1 MKSEETN
8 TENLGS
14 NAPRPGRLRGE
25 RRARVH
31 SAQATDAHANAGHG
45 PPPDSTAVPAARAGH
60 DPPSDSTAV
69 PAARAGHD
77 PPSDP
82 ASYTPDTEL
91 VPTQLAPTQPAT
103 PQRDRA
109 ARALSFG
116 AATPFVAKN
125 SREGSAS
132 TRLSSATPSPTPPAP
147 PPAAEDDLAAAL
159 SDLGGSRPG
168 EDASAS
174 ARQRRRRSR
183 VAGCRARSARR
194 RAGAAVA
201 RRGAVV
207 DPAFA
212 ADASRRTPAQRHRGA
227 AARATAEDPR
237 AVRPGAAVGAP
248 PLANGRIAKAVA
260 DLIRRDEED
269 AGPTLVLAASGPA
282 ADEWIA
288 ALTLALGPHCD
299 VLKHATTAAA
309 LRRNTPARLA
319 RMTCVVATYAQ
330 ASRADPREARTAPA
344 SEWLSSA
351 RPVAAQ
357 DSVLHRLTW
366 HRAVYDEAHSLLGTS
381 KRARAA
387 ETLDANFTWA
397 VFGPVTLDQLSR
409 KPAQLRALATVSE
422 YLSRGALSRSKLER
436 TVFFTGSTAVP
447 GGGRGRRR
455 QKGRRKG
462 CVDDG
467 VSASRRAI
475 RRSGASRGGWAES
488 CVDVGKESAKQMYAV
503 SDDQHRASPK
513 TFTGDAGACPEHRE
527 HPIPWSFVTHRASRS
542 LM

>member
-1 MKSEETN
+1 MRRVPDAYEEN
-8 TENLGS
+8 VAPGS
-14 NAPRPGRLRGE
+14 TPRKQQTQPPATVLHPTQQLSQPPAPATILHPTQQLSQPL
-25 RRARVH
+25 APATILHPTQRV
-31 SAQATDAHANAGHG
+31 N
-45 PPPDSTAVPAARAGH
+45 
-60 DPPSDSTAV
+60 
-69 PAARAGHD
+69 
-77 PPSDP
+77 
-82 ASYTPDTEL
+82 TPDTEL

-159 SDLGGSRPG
+159 SDRLRFASPG
-168 EDASAS
+168 EDVTSPASSEEEEESGSWLPRAKHV
-174 ARQRRRRSR
+174 
-183 VAGCRARSARR
+183 VAPEQPSP
-194 RAGAAVA
+194 AAEPLLTPPSPPTPSP
-201 RRGAVV
+201 R
-207 DPAFA
+207 
-212 ADASRRTPAQRHRGA
+212 PAQRPPRSL
-227 AARATAEDPR
+227 ARRLRTLER
-237 AVRPGAAVGAP
+237 SGSGAAVGAP
-248 PLANGRIAKAVA
+248 PLAKGRIAKAVA

-351 RPVAAQ
+351 RPVAQAQ

-387 ETLDANFTWA
+387 ETLDANFSWA

-409 KPAQLRALATVSE
+409 KPVQLRALAALVK
-422 YLSRGALSRSKLER
+422 YPRGAPLARLLLER
-436 TVFFTGSTAVP
+436 TV
-447 GGGRGRRR
+447 RL
-455 QKGRRKG
+455 
-462 CVDDG
+462 DD
-467 VSASRRAI
+467 
-475 RRSGASRGGWAES
+475 
-488 CVDVGKESAKQMYAV
+488 
-503 SDDQHRASPK
+503 
-513 TFTGDAGACPEHRE
+513 
-527 HPIPWSFVTHRASRS
+527 
-542 LM
+542 

>member
-1 MKSEETN
+1 MRRVPDAYEEN
-8 TENLGS
+8 V
-14 NAPRPGRLRGE
+14 APGTPRGKKQQT
-25 RRARVH
+25 RTQTPATILHPTQQLSQPLAPATILHPTQRV
-31 SAQATDAHANAGHG
+31 N
-45 PPPDSTAVPAARAGH
+45 
-60 DPPSDSTAV
+60 
-69 PAARAGHD
+69 
-77 PPSDP
+77 
-82 ASYTPDTEL
+82 TPDTEL

-132 TRLSSATPSPTPPAP
+132 TCLSSATPSPTPPAP

-159 SDLGGSRPG
+159 SDRLRFASPG
-168 EDASAS
+168 EDVTSPASSEEEEESGSWLPRAK
-174 ARQRRRRSR
+174 QPV
-183 VAGCRARSARR
+183 VAPEQPSP
-194 RAGAAVA
+194 AAEPLLTPPSPPTPSP
-201 RRGAVV
+201 R
-207 DPAFA
+207 
-212 ADASRRTPAQRHRGA
+212 PAQRPPRSL
-227 AARATAEDPR
+227 ARRLRTLER
-237 AVRPGAAVGAP
+237 SGSGAAVGAP
-248 PLANGRIAKAVA
+248 PLAKGRIAKAVA

-351 RPVAAQ
+351 RPVAQAQ

-387 ETLDANFTWA
+387 ETLDANFSWA

-409 KPAQLRALATVSE
+409 KPAQLRALAALVK
-422 YLSRGALSRSKLER
+422 YPRGAPLARLLLER
-436 TVFFTGSTAVP
+436 TV
-447 GGGRGRRR
+447 RL
-455 QKGRRKG
+455 
-462 CVDDG
+462 DD
-467 VSASRRAI
+467 
-475 RRSGASRGGWAES
+475 
-488 CVDVGKESAKQMYAV
+488 
-503 SDDQHRASPK
+503 
-513 TFTGDAGACPEHRE
+513 
-527 HPIPWSFVTHRASRS
+527 
-542 LM
+542 

>member
-1 MKSEETN
+1 MRRVDAYEEN
-8 TENLGS
+8 V
-14 NAPRPGRLRGE
+14 APGTPRGKKQQT
-25 RRARVH
+25 RTQTPATVLHPTQQLSQPLAPATILHPTQQLSQPLAPATILHPTQRV
-31 SAQATDAHANAGHG
+31 N
-45 PPPDSTAVPAARAGH
+45 
-60 DPPSDSTAV
+60 
-69 PAARAGHD
+69 
-77 PPSDP
+77 
-82 ASYTPDTEL
+82 TPDTEL

-147 PPAAEDDLAAAL
+147 PAAEDDLAAAL
-159 SDLGGSRPG
+159 SDRLRFASPG
-168 EDASAS
+168 EDVTSPASS
-174 ARQRRRRSR
+174 EEEEES
-183 VAGCRARSARR
+183 GSWLPRAKVLAPEQPSP
-194 RAGAAVA
+194 AAEPLLTPPSPPTPSP
-201 RRGAVV
+201 R
-207 DPAFA
+207 
-212 ADASRRTPAQRHRGA
+212 PAQRPPRSL
-227 AARATAEDPR
+227 ARRLRTLER
-237 AVRPGAAVGAP
+237 SGSGAAVGAP
-248 PLANGRIAKAVA
+248 PLAKGRIAKAVA

-351 RPVAAQ
+351 RPVAQAQ

-387 ETLDANFTWA
+387 ETLDANFSWA

-409 KPAQLRALATVSE
+409 KPAQLRALAALVK
-422 YLSRGALSRSKLER
+422 YPRGAPLARLLLER
-436 TVFFTGSTAVP
+436 TV
-447 GGGRGRRR
+447 RL
-455 QKGRRKG
+455 
-462 CVDDG
+462 DD
-467 VSASRRAI
+467 
-475 RRSGASRGGWAES
+475 
-488 CVDVGKESAKQMYAV
+488 
-503 SDDQHRASPK
+503 
-513 TFTGDAGACPEHRE
+513 
-527 HPIPWSFVTHRASRS
+527 
-542 LM
+542 

>member
-1 MKSEETN
+1 MRRVPDAYEEN
-8 TENLGS
+8 VAPGS
-14 NAPRPGRLRGE
+14 TPGKQQTRTQPPATVLHPTQQLSQPPAPATILHPTQQLSQPL
-25 RRARVH
+25 APATILHPTQRV
-31 SAQATDAHANAGHG
+31 N
-45 PPPDSTAVPAARAGH
+45 
-60 DPPSDSTAV
+60 
-69 PAARAGHD
+69 
-77 PPSDP
+77 
-82 ASYTPDTEL
+82 TPDTEL

-132 TRLSSATPSPTPPAP
+132 TCLSSATPSPTPPAP

-159 SDLGGSRPG
+159 SDRLRFASPG
-168 EDASAS
+168 EDVTSPASS
-174 ARQRRRRSR
+174 EEEEES
-183 VAGCRARSARR
+183 GSWLPRAKHSPVLAPEQPSP
-194 RAGAAVA
+194 AAEPLLA
-201 RRGAVV
+201 PPSPPTPSPR
-207 DPAFA
+207 
-212 ADASRRTPAQRHRGA
+212 PAQRSL
-227 AARATAEDPR
+227 ARRLRTLER
-237 AVRPGAAVGAP
+237 TGSGAAVGAP
-248 PLANGRIAKAVA
+248 PLAKGRIAKAVA

-351 RPVAAQ
+351 RPVAQAQ

-387 ETLDANFTWA
+387 ETLDANFSWA

-409 KPAQLRALATVSE
+409 KPAQLRALAALVK
-422 YLSRGALSRSKLER
+422 YPRGAPLARLLLER
-436 TVFFTGSTAVP
+436 TV
-447 GGGRGRRR
+447 RL
-455 QKGRRKG
+455 
-462 CVDDG
+462 DD
-467 VSASRRAI
+467 
-475 RRSGASRGGWAES
+475 
-488 CVDVGKESAKQMYAV
+488 
-503 SDDQHRASPK
+503 
-513 TFTGDAGACPEHRE
+513 
-527 HPIPWSFVTHRASRS
+527 
-542 LM
+542 

>member
-1 MKSEETN
+1 MRRVPDAYEEN
-8 TENLGS
+8 VAPGS
-14 NAPRPGRLRGE
+14 TPRKQQTQPPATVLHPTQQLSQPPAPATILHPTQQLSQPL
-25 RRARVH
+25 APATILHPTQRV
-31 SAQATDAHANAGHG
+31 N
-45 PPPDSTAVPAARAGH
+45 
-60 DPPSDSTAV
+60 
-69 PAARAGHD
+69 
-77 PPSDP
+77 
-82 ASYTPDTEL
+82 TPDTEL

-159 SDLGGSRPG
+159 SDRLRFASPG
-168 EDASAS
+168 EDVTSPASSEEEEESGSWLPRAKHV
-174 ARQRRRRSR
+174 
-183 VAGCRARSARR
+183 VAPEQPSP
-194 RAGAAVA
+194 AAEPLLLA
-201 RRGAVV
+201 PPSPPTPSPR
-207 DPAFA
+207 
-212 ADASRRTPAQRHRGA
+212 PAQRSL
-227 AARATAEDPR
+227 ARRLRTLER
-237 AVRPGAAVGAP
+237 TGSGAAVGAP
-248 PLANGRIAKAVA
+248 PLAKGRIAKAVA

-351 RPVAAQ
+351 RPVAQAQ

-387 ETLDANFTWA
+387 ETLDANFSWA

-409 KPAQLRALATVSE
+409 KPAQLRALAALVK
-422 YLSRGALSRSKLER
+422 YPRGAPLARLLLER
-436 TVFFTGSTAVP
+436 TV
-447 GGGRGRRR
+447 RL
-455 QKGRRKG
+455 
-462 CVDDG
+462 DD
-467 VSASRRAI
+467 
-475 RRSGASRGGWAES
+475 
-488 CVDVGKESAKQMYAV
+488 
-503 SDDQHRASPK
+503 
-513 TFTGDAGACPEHRE
+513 
-527 HPIPWSFVTHRASRS
+527 
-542 LM
+542 

>member
-1 MKSEETN
+1 MRRVPDAYEEN
-8 TENLGS
+8 V
-14 NAPRPGRLRGE
+14 APGTPRGKKQQT
-25 RRARVH
+25 RT
-31 SAQATDAHANAGHG
+31 QTPATVLHPTQQVN
-45 PPPDSTAVPAARAGH
+45 
-60 DPPSDSTAV
+60 
-69 PAARAGHD
+69 
-77 PPSDP
+77 
-82 ASYTPDTEL
+82 TPDTEL

-147 PPAAEDDLAAAL
+147 PAAEDDLAAAL
-159 SDLGGSRPG
+159 SDRLRFASPG
-168 EDASAS
+168 EDVTSPASSEEEEESGSWLPRA
-174 ARQRRRRSR
+174 QRSPV
-183 VAGCRARSARR
+183 VAPEQPSP
-194 RAGAAVA
+194 AAA
-201 RRGAVV
+201 PLLTPPSPPTPSPR
-207 DPAFA
+207 
-212 ADASRRTPAQRHRGA
+212 PAQRPPRSL
-227 AARATAEDPR
+227 ARRLRTLER
-237 AVRPGAAVGAP
+237 SGSGAAVGAP
-248 PLANGRIAKAVA
+248 PLAKGRIAKAVA

-351 RPVAAQ
+351 RPVAQAQ

-387 ETLDANFTWA
+387 ETLDANFSWA

-409 KPAQLRALATVSE
+409 KPAQLRALAALVN
-422 YLSRGALSRSKLER
+422 YPRGAPRARLLLER
-436 TVFFTGSTAVP
+436 TV
-447 GGGRGRRR
+447 RL
-455 QKGRRKG
+455 
-462 CVDDG
+462 DD
-467 VSASRRAI
+467 
-475 RRSGASRGGWAES
+475 
-488 CVDVGKESAKQMYAV
+488 
-503 SDDQHRASPK
+503 
-513 TFTGDAGACPEHRE
+513 
-527 HPIPWSFVTHRASRS
+527 
-542 LM
+542 

>member
-1 MKSEETN
+1 MRRVPDAYEEN
-8 TENLGS
+8 VAPGS
-14 NAPRPGRLRGE
+14 TPRKQQTQPPATILHPTQQLSQPLAPATILHPTQ
-25 RRARVH
+25 RV
-31 SAQATDAHANAGHG
+31 N
-45 PPPDSTAVPAARAGH
+45 
-60 DPPSDSTAV
+60 
-69 PAARAGHD
+69 
-77 PPSDP
+77 
-82 ASYTPDTEL
+82 TPDTEL

-147 PPAAEDDLAAAL
+147 PAAEDDLAAAL
-159 SDLGGSRPG
+159 SDRLRFASPG
-168 EDASAS
+168 EDVTSPASS
-174 ARQRRRRSR
+174 EEEEES
-183 VAGCRARSARR
+183 GSWLPRAKHSPVIAPEPSP
-194 RAGAAVA
+194 AAEPLLTPPSPPTPSP
-201 RRGAVV
+201 R
-207 DPAFA
+207 
-212 ADASRRTPAQRHRGA
+212 PAQRSL
-227 AARATAEDPR
+227 ARRLRTLER
-237 AVRPGAAVGAP
+237 SGSGAAVGAP
-248 PLANGRIAKAVA
+248 PLAKGRIAKAVA

-351 RPVAAQ
+351 RPVAQVQ

-387 ETLDANFTWA
+387 ETLDANFSWA

-409 KPAQLRALATVSE
+409 KPAQLRALAALVK
-422 YLSRGALSRSKLER
+422 YPRGAPLARLLLER
-436 TVFFTGSTAVP
+436 TV
-447 GGGRGRRR
+447 RL
-455 QKGRRKG
+455 
-462 CVDDG
+462 DD
-467 VSASRRAI
+467 
-475 RRSGASRGGWAES
+475 
-488 CVDVGKESAKQMYAV
+488 
-503 SDDQHRASPK
+503 
-513 TFTGDAGACPEHRE
+513 
-527 HPIPWSFVTHRASRS
+527 
-542 LM
+542 

>member
-1 MKSEETN
+1 MRRVPDAYEEN
-8 TENLGS
+8 VAPGS
-14 NAPRPGRLRGE
+14 TPRKQQTRTQTPATILHPTQQLSQPLAPATILHPTQ
-25 RRARVH
+25 RV
-31 SAQATDAHANAGHG
+31 N
-45 PPPDSTAVPAARAGH
+45 
-60 DPPSDSTAV
+60 
-69 PAARAGHD
+69 
-77 PPSDP
+77 
-82 ASYTPDTEL
+82 TPDTEL

-159 SDLGGSRPG
+159 SDRLRFASPG
-168 EDASAS
+168 EDVTSPASS
-174 ARQRRRRSR
+174 EEEEES
-183 VAGCRARSARR
+183 GSWLPRAKHEQPSP
-194 RAGAAVA
+194 AAEPLLTPPSPPTPSP
-201 RRGAVV
+201 R
-207 DPAFA
+207 
-212 ADASRRTPAQRHRGA
+212 PAQRPPRSL
-227 AARATAEDPR
+227 ARRLRTLER
-237 AVRPGAAVGAP
+237 SGSGAAVGAP
-248 PLANGRIAKAVA
+248 PLAKGRIAKAVA

-351 RPVAAQ
+351 RPVAQVQ

-387 ETLDANFTWA
+387 ETLDANFSWA

-409 KPAQLRALATVSE
+409 KPAQLRALAALVK
-422 YLSRGALSRSKLER
+422 YPRGAPLARLLLER
-436 TVFFTGSTAVP
+436 TV
-447 GGGRGRRR
+447 RL
-455 QKGRRKG
+455 
-462 CVDDG
+462 DD
-467 VSASRRAI
+467 
-475 RRSGASRGGWAES
+475 
-488 CVDVGKESAKQMYAV
+488 
-503 SDDQHRASPK
+503 
-513 TFTGDAGACPEHRE
+513 
-527 HPIPWSFVTHRASRS
+527 
-542 LM
+542 

>member
-1 MKSEETN
+1 MRRVPDAYEEN
-8 TENLGS
+8 VAPGS
-14 NAPRPGRLRGE
+14 TPGKQQTRTQPPATVLHPTQQLSQPPAPATILHPTQQLSQPL
-25 RRARVH
+25 APATILHPTQRV
-31 SAQATDAHANAGHG
+31 N
-45 PPPDSTAVPAARAGH
+45 
-60 DPPSDSTAV
+60 
-69 PAARAGHD
+69 
-77 PPSDP
+77 
-82 ASYTPDTEL
+82 TPDTEL

-159 SDLGGSRPG
+159 SDRLRFASPG
-168 EDASAS
+168 EDVTSPASSEEEESGSWLPRAKHS
-174 ARQRRRRSR
+174 PV
-183 VAGCRARSARR
+183 VAPEQPSP
-194 RAGAAVA
+194 AAEPLLTPPSPPTPSP
-201 RRGAVV
+201 R
-207 DPAFA
+207 
-212 ADASRRTPAQRHRGA
+212 PAQRSL
-227 AARATAEDPR
+227 ARRLRTLER
-237 AVRPGAAVGAP
+237 SGSGAAVGAP
-248 PLANGRIAKAVA
+248 PLAKGRIAKAVA

-351 RPVAAQ
+351 RPVAQAQ

-387 ETLDANFTWA
+387 ETLDANFSWA

-409 KPAQLRALATVSE
+409 KPAQLRALAALVK
-422 YLSRGALSRSKLER
+422 YPRGAPLARLLLER
-436 TVFFTGSTAVP
+436 TV
-447 GGGRGRRR
+447 RL
-455 QKGRRKG
+455 
-462 CVDDG
+462 DD
-467 VSASRRAI
+467 
-475 RRSGASRGGWAES
+475 
-488 CVDVGKESAKQMYAV
+488 
-503 SDDQHRASPK
+503 
-513 TFTGDAGACPEHRE
+513 
-527 HPIPWSFVTHRASRS
+527 
-542 LM
+542 

>member
-1 MKSEETN
+1 MRRVPDAYEEN
-8 TENLGS
+8 VAPGS
-14 NAPRPGRLRGE
+14 TPGKQQTRTQPPATVLHPTQQLSQPPAPATILHPTQQLSQPL
-25 RRARVH
+25 APATILHPTQRV
-31 SAQATDAHANAGHG
+31 N
-45 PPPDSTAVPAARAGH
+45 
-60 DPPSDSTAV
+60 
-69 PAARAGHD
+69 
-77 PPSDP
+77 
-82 ASYTPDTEL
+82 TPDTEL

-159 SDLGGSRPG
+159 SDRLRFASPG
-168 EDASAS
+168 EDVTSPASSEEEEESGSWLPRAKHV
-174 ARQRRRRSR
+174 
-183 VAGCRARSARR
+183 VAPEQPSP
-194 RAGAAVA
+194 AAEPLLLA
-201 RRGAVV
+201 PPSPPTPSPR
-207 DPAFA
+207 
-212 ADASRRTPAQRHRGA
+212 PAQRSL
-227 AARATAEDPR
+227 ARRLRTLER
-237 AVRPGAAVGAP
+237 TGSGAAVGAP
-248 PLANGRIAKAVA
+248 PLAKGRIAKAVA

-351 RPVAAQ
+351 RPVAQAQ

-387 ETLDANFTWA
+387 ETLDANFSWA

-409 KPAQLRALATVSE
+409 KPAQLRALAALVK
-422 YLSRGALSRSKLER
+422 YPRGAPLARLLLER
-436 TVFFTGSTAVP
+436 TV
-447 GGGRGRRR
+447 RL
-455 QKGRRKG
+455 
-462 CVDDG
+462 DD
-467 VSASRRAI
+467 
-475 RRSGASRGGWAES
+475 
-488 CVDVGKESAKQMYAV
+488 
-503 SDDQHRASPK
+503 
-513 TFTGDAGACPEHRE
+513 
-527 HPIPWSFVTHRASRS
+527 
-542 LM
+542 

>member
-1 MKSEETN
+1 MRRVPDAYEEN
-8 TENLGS
+8 VAPGS
-14 NAPRPGRLRGE
+14 TPRKQQTTQPPATVLHPTQQLSQPPAPATILHPTQQLSQPL
-25 RRARVH
+25 APATILHPTQRV
-31 SAQATDAHANAGHG
+31 N
-45 PPPDSTAVPAARAGH
+45 
-60 DPPSDSTAV
+60 
-69 PAARAGHD
+69 
-77 PPSDP
+77 
-82 ASYTPDTEL
+82 TPDTEL

-147 PPAAEDDLAAAL
+147 PAPPPAAEDDLAAAL
-159 SDLGGSRPG
+159 SDRLRFASPG
-168 EDASAS
+168 EDVTSPASSEEEEESGSWLPRAKPV
-174 ARQRRRRSR
+174 
-183 VAGCRARSARR
+183 VAPEQPSP
-194 RAGAAVA
+194 AAEPLLTPPSPPTPSP
-201 RRGAVV
+201 R
-207 DPAFA
+207 
-212 ADASRRTPAQRHRGA
+212 PAQRPPRSL
-227 AARATAEDPR
+227 ARRLRTLER
-237 AVRPGAAVGAP
+237 SGSGAAVGAP
-248 PLANGRIAKAVA
+248 PLAKGRIAKAVA

-351 RPVAAQ
+351 RPVAQAQ

-387 ETLDANFTWA
+387 ETLDANFSWA

-409 KPAQLRALATVSE
+409 KPAQLRALAALVK
-422 YLSRGALSRSKLER
+422 YPRGAPLARLLLER
-436 TVFFTGSTAVP
+436 TV
-447 GGGRGRRR
+447 RL
-455 QKGRRKG
+455 
-462 CVDDG
+462 DD
-467 VSASRRAI
+467 
-475 RRSGASRGGWAES
+475 
-488 CVDVGKESAKQMYAV
+488 
-503 SDDQHRASPK
+503 
-513 TFTGDAGACPEHRE
+513 
-527 HPIPWSFVTHRASRS
+527 
-542 LM
+542 

>member
-1 MKSEETN
+1 MRRVPDAYEEN
-8 TENLGS
+8 VAPGS
-14 NAPRPGRLRGE
+14 TPRKQQTQPPATVLHPTQQLSQPPAPATILHPTQQLSQPL
-25 RRARVH
+25 APATILHPTQRV
-31 SAQATDAHANAGHG
+31 N
-45 PPPDSTAVPAARAGH
+45 
-60 DPPSDSTAV
+60 
-69 PAARAGHD
+69 
-77 PPSDP
+77 
-82 ASYTPDTEL
+82 TPDTEL

-116 AATPFVAKN
+116 AATPFVAKY

-147 PPAAEDDLAAAL
+147 PAAEDDLAAAL
-159 SDLGGSRPG
+159 SDRLRFASPG
-168 EDASAS
+168 EDVTSPASSEEEEESGSWLPRAKPVVAPEQPS
-174 ARQRRRRSR
+174 PAAEPLLTPPSPPPSPPTPSPRLAQRPPRSR
-183 VAGCRARSARR
+183 SLARR
-194 RAGAAVA
+194 L
-201 RRGAVV
+201 
-207 DPAFA
+207 
-212 ADASRRTPAQRHRGA
+212 RTLERSGS
-227 AARATAEDPR
+227 
-237 AVRPGAAVGAP
+237 GAAVGAP
-248 PLANGRIAKAVA
+248 PLAKGRIAKAVA

-351 RPVAAQ
+351 RPVAQAQ

-387 ETLDANFTWA
+387 ETLDANFSWA

-409 KPAQLRALATVSE
+409 KPAQLRALAALVK
-422 YLSRGALSRSKLER
+422 YPRGAPLARLLLER
-436 TVFFTGSTAVP
+436 TV
-447 GGGRGRRR
+447 RL
-455 QKGRRKG
+455 
-462 CVDDG
+462 DD
-467 VSASRRAI
+467 
-475 RRSGASRGGWAES
+475 
-488 CVDVGKESAKQMYAV
+488 
-503 SDDQHRASPK
+503 
-513 TFTGDAGACPEHRE
+513 
-527 HPIPWSFVTHRASRS
+527 
-542 LM
+542 

>member
-1 MKSEETN
+1 MRRVPDAYEEN
-8 TENLGS
+8 VAPGS
-14 NAPRPGRLRGE
+14 TPRKQQTQPPATVLHPTQQLSQPPAP
-25 RRARVH
+25 
-31 SAQATDAHANAGHG
+31 ATVLHPTQQVN
-45 PPPDSTAVPAARAGH
+45 
-60 DPPSDSTAV
+60 
-69 PAARAGHD
+69 
-77 PPSDP
+77 
-82 ASYTPDTEL
+82 TPDTEL

-159 SDLGGSRPG
+159 SDRLRFASPG
-168 EDASAS
+168 EDVTSPASSEEEEESGSWLPRAKHV
-174 ARQRRRRSR
+174 
-183 VAGCRARSARR
+183 VAPEQPSP
-194 RAGAAVA
+194 AAEPLLLA
-201 RRGAVV
+201 PPSPPTPSPR
-207 DPAFA
+207 
-212 ADASRRTPAQRHRGA
+212 PAQRSL
-227 AARATAEDPR
+227 ARRLRTLER
-237 AVRPGAAVGAP
+237 SGSGAAVGAP
-248 PLANGRIAKAVA
+248 PLAKGRIAKAVA

-351 RPVAAQ
+351 RPVAQAQ

-387 ETLDANFTWA
+387 ETLDANFSWA

-409 KPAQLRALATVSE
+409 KPAQLRALAALVK
-422 YLSRGALSRSKLER
+422 YPRGAPLARLLLER
-436 TVFFTGSTAVP
+436 TV
-447 GGGRGRRR
+447 RL
-455 QKGRRKG
+455 
-462 CVDDG
+462 DD
-467 VSASRRAI
+467 
-475 RRSGASRGGWAES
+475 
-488 CVDVGKESAKQMYAV
+488 
-503 SDDQHRASPK
+503 
-513 TFTGDAGACPEHRE
+513 
-527 HPIPWSFVTHRASRS
+527 
-542 LM
+542 

>member
-1 MKSEETN
+1 MRRVPDAYEEN
-8 TENLGS
+8 VAPGS
-14 NAPRPGRLRGE
+14 TPRKQQTTQPPATVLHPTQQLSQPPAPATILHPTQQLSQPL
-25 RRARVH
+25 APATILHPTQRV
-31 SAQATDAHANAGHG
+31 N
-45 PPPDSTAVPAARAGH
+45 
-60 DPPSDSTAV
+60 
-69 PAARAGHD
+69 
-77 PPSDP
+77 
-82 ASYTPDTEL
+82 TPDTEL

-159 SDLGGSRPG
+159 SDRLRFASPG
-168 EDASAS
+168 EDVTSPASSEEEEESGSWLPRAKHV
-174 ARQRRRRSR
+174 
-183 VAGCRARSARR
+183 VAPEQPSP
-194 RAGAAVA
+194 AAEPLLLA
-201 RRGAVV
+201 PPSPPTPSPR
-207 DPAFA
+207 
-212 ADASRRTPAQRHRGA
+212 PAQRSL
-227 AARATAEDPR
+227 ARRLRTLER
-237 AVRPGAAVGAP
+237 TGSGAAVGAP
-248 PLANGRIAKAVA
+248 PLAKGRIAKAVA

-351 RPVAAQ
+351 RPVAQVQ

-387 ETLDANFTWA
+387 ETLDANFSWA

-409 KPAQLRALATVSE
+409 KPAQLRALAALVK
-422 YLSRGALSRSKLER
+422 YPRGAPLARLLLER
-436 TVFFTGSTAVP
+436 TV
-447 GGGRGRRR
+447 RL
-455 QKGRRKG
+455 
-462 CVDDG
+462 DD
-467 VSASRRAI
+467 
-475 RRSGASRGGWAES
+475 
-488 CVDVGKESAKQMYAV
+488 
-503 SDDQHRASPK
+503 
-513 TFTGDAGACPEHRE
+513 
-527 HPIPWSFVTHRASRS
+527 
-542 LM
+542 

>member
-1 MKSEETN
+1 MRRVPDAYEEN
-8 TENLGS
+8 V
-14 NAPRPGRLRGE
+14 APGTPRGKKQQT
-25 RRARVH
+25 RTQTPATVLHPTQQLSQPPAPATILHPTQRV
-31 SAQATDAHANAGHG
+31 N
-45 PPPDSTAVPAARAGH
+45 
-60 DPPSDSTAV
+60 
-69 PAARAGHD
+69 
-77 PPSDP
+77 
-82 ASYTPDTEL
+82 TPDTEL

-132 TRLSSATPSPTPPAP
+132 TRLASAPPSPTPPAPPAP

-159 SDLGGSRPG
+159 RDRLRFASPG
-168 EDASAS
+168 EDVTSPASSEEEEESGSWLPRAKH
-174 ARQRRRRSR
+174 
-183 VAGCRARSARR
+183 VAPEQPSP
-194 RAGAAVA
+194 AAEPLLTPPSPPPSPPTPSP
-201 RRGAVV
+201 R
-207 DPAFA
+207 
-212 ADASRRTPAQRHRGA
+212 PAQRPPRSL
-227 AARATAEDPR
+227 ARRLRTLER
-237 AVRPGAAVGAP
+237 SGSGAAVGAP
-248 PLANGRIAKAVA
+248 PLAKGRIAKAVA

-351 RPVAAQ
+351 RPVAQAQ

-387 ETLDANFTWA
+387 ETLDANFSWA

-409 KPAQLRALATVSE
+409 KPAQLRALAALVK
-422 YLSRGALSRSKLER
+422 YPRGAPLARLLLER
-436 TVFFTGSTAVP
+436 TV
-447 GGGRGRRR
+447 RL
-455 QKGRRKG
+455 
-462 CVDDG
+462 DD
-467 VSASRRAI
+467 
-475 RRSGASRGGWAES
+475 
-488 CVDVGKESAKQMYAV
+488 
-503 SDDQHRASPK
+503 
-513 TFTGDAGACPEHRE
+513 
-527 HPIPWSFVTHRASRS
+527 
-542 LM
+542 

>member
-1 MKSEETN
+1 MRRVPDAYEEN
-8 TENLGS
+8 VAPGS
-14 NAPRPGRLRGE
+14 TPGKQQTRTQTPATILHPTQQLSQPLAPATILHPTQ
-25 RRARVH
+25 RV
-31 SAQATDAHANAGHG
+31 N
-45 PPPDSTAVPAARAGH
+45 
-60 DPPSDSTAV
+60 
-69 PAARAGHD
+69 
-77 PPSDP
+77 
-82 ASYTPDTEL
+82 TPDTEL

-159 SDLGGSRPG
+159 SDRLRFASPG
-168 EDASAS
+168 EDVTSPASSEEEEESGSWLPRAKHS
-174 ARQRRRRSR
+174 PV
-183 VAGCRARSARR
+183 VAPEPSSP
-194 RAGAAVA
+194 AAEPLLTPPSPPTPSP
-201 RRGAVV
+201 R
-207 DPAFA
+207 
-212 ADASRRTPAQRHRGA
+212 PAQRSL
-227 AARATAEDPR
+227 ARRLRTLER
-237 AVRPGAAVGAP
+237 SGSGGAVGAP
-248 PLANGRIAKAVA
+248 PLAKGRIAKAVA

-351 RPVAAQ
+351 RPVAQVQ

-387 ETLDANFTWA
+387 ETLDANFSWA

-409 KPAQLRALATVSE
+409 KPAQLRALAALVK
-422 YLSRGALSRSKLER
+422 YPRGAPLARLLLER
-436 TVFFTGSTAVP
+436 TV
-447 GGGRGRRR
+447 RL
-455 QKGRRKG
+455 
-462 CVDDG
+462 DD
-467 VSASRRAI
+467 
-475 RRSGASRGGWAES
+475 
-488 CVDVGKESAKQMYAV
+488 
-503 SDDQHRASPK
+503 
-513 TFTGDAGACPEHRE
+513 
-527 HPIPWSFVTHRASRS
+527 
-542 LM
+542 

>member
-1 MKSEETN
+1 MRSVSRPDAYEEN
-8 TENLGS
+8 V
-14 NAPRPGRLRGE
+14 APGATPRKQQTTQPPATVLHPTQQLSQPP
-25 RRARVH
+25 APATILHPTQQLSQPPAPATILHPTQRV
-31 SAQATDAHANAGHG
+31 N
-45 PPPDSTAVPAARAGH
+45 
-60 DPPSDSTAV
+60 
-69 PAARAGHD
+69 
-77 PPSDP
+77 
-82 ASYTPDTEL
+82 TPDTEL
-91 VPTQLAPTQPAT
+91 VPTQLAPTQPATQPAT

-132 TRLSSATPSPTPPAP
+132 TRLSSATPSPTPPTPPAP

-159 SDLGGSRPG
+159 SDRLRFASPG
-168 EDASAS
+168 EDVTSPASSEEEESGSWLPRAKHS
-174 ARQRRRRSR
+174 PVVAPEPSSPAAEPLLTPPSPPTPSPRPPRSL
-183 VAGCRARSARR
+183 ARR
-194 RAGAAVA
+194 L
-201 RRGAVV
+201 
-207 DPAFA
+207 
-212 ADASRRTPAQRHRGA
+212 RTLERSGS
-227 AARATAEDPR
+227 
-237 AVRPGAAVGAP
+237 GAAVGAP
-248 PLANGRIAKAVA
+248 PLAKGRIAKAVA

-351 RPVAAQ
+351 RPVAQAQ

-387 ETLDANFTWA
+387 ETLDANFSWA

-409 KPAQLRALATVSE
+409 KPAQLRALAALVK
-422 YLSRGALSRSKLER
+422 YPRGAPLARLLLER
-436 TVFFTGSTAVP
+436 TV
-447 GGGRGRRR
+447 RL
-455 QKGRRKG
+455 
-462 CVDDG
+462 DD
-467 VSASRRAI
+467 
-475 RRSGASRGGWAES
+475 
-488 CVDVGKESAKQMYAV
+488 
-503 SDDQHRASPK
+503 
-513 TFTGDAGACPEHRE
+513 
-527 HPIPWSFVTHRASRS
+527 
-542 LM
+542 

>member
-1 MKSEETN
+1 MRRVPDAYEEN
-8 TENLGS
+8 VAPGS
-14 NAPRPGRLRGE
+14 TPRKQQTRTQTPATVLHPTQQLSQPPAPATILHPTQQLSQPL
-25 RRARVH
+25 APATILHPTQRV
-31 SAQATDAHANAGHG
+31 N
-45 PPPDSTAVPAARAGH
+45 
-60 DPPSDSTAV
+60 
-69 PAARAGHD
+69 
-77 PPSDP
+77 
-82 ASYTPDTEL
+82 TPDTEL

-159 SDLGGSRPG
+159 SDRLRFASPG
-168 EDASAS
+168 EDVTSPASSSEEEEAGS
-174 ARQRRRRSR
+174 WLPRAKHVVAPESQPSPAAEPLLTPPSPPTPSPRLAQRPPRSR
-183 VAGCRARSARR
+183 SLARR
-194 RAGAAVA
+194 L
-201 RRGAVV
+201 
-207 DPAFA
+207 
-212 ADASRRTPAQRHRGA
+212 RTLERSGS
-227 AARATAEDPR
+227 
-237 AVRPGAAVGAP
+237 GAAVGAP
-248 PLANGRIAKAVA
+248 PLAKGRIAKAVA

-351 RPVAAQ
+351 RPVAQAQ

-387 ETLDANFTWA
+387 ETLDANFSWA

-409 KPAQLRALATVSE
+409 KPAQLRALAALVK
-422 YLSRGALSRSKLER
+422 YPRGAPLARLLLER
-436 TVFFTGSTAVP
+436 TV
-447 GGGRGRRR
+447 RL
-455 QKGRRKG
+455 
-462 CVDDG
+462 DD
-467 VSASRRAI
+467 
-475 RRSGASRGGWAES
+475 
-488 CVDVGKESAKQMYAV
+488 
-503 SDDQHRASPK
+503 
-513 TFTGDAGACPEHRE
+513 
-527 HPIPWSFVTHRASRS
+527 
-542 LM
+542 

>member
-1 MKSEETN
+1 MRRVPDAYEEN
-8 TENLGS
+8 VAPGS
-14 NAPRPGRLRGE
+14 TPRKQQTQPPATVLHPTQQLSQPPAPATILHPTQQLSQPL
-25 RRARVH
+25 APATILHPTQRV
-31 SAQATDAHANAGHG
+31 N
-45 PPPDSTAVPAARAGH
+45 
-60 DPPSDSTAV
+60 
-69 PAARAGHD
+69 
-77 PPSDP
+77 
-82 ASYTPDTEL
+82 TPDTEL

-147 PPAAEDDLAAAL
+147 PAPPPAAEDDLAAAL
-159 SDLGGSRPG
+159 SDRLRFASPG
-168 EDASAS
+168 EDVTSPASS
-174 ARQRRRRSR
+174 EEEEES
-183 VAGCRARSARR
+183 GSWLPRAKHSPVLAPEQPSP
-194 RAGAAVA
+194 AAEPLLLA
-201 RRGAVV
+201 PPSPPTPSPR
-207 DPAFA
+207 
-212 ADASRRTPAQRHRGA
+212 PAQRSL
-227 AARATAEDPR
+227 ARRLRTLER
-237 AVRPGAAVGAP
+237 SGSGAAVGAP
-248 PLANGRIAKAVA
+248 PLAKGRIAKAVA

-351 RPVAAQ
+351 RPVAQAQ

-387 ETLDANFTWA
+387 ETLDANFSWA

-409 KPAQLRALATVSE
+409 KPAQLRALAALVK
-422 YLSRGALSRSKLER
+422 YPRGAPLARLLLER
-436 TVFFTGSTAVP
+436 TV
-447 GGGRGRRR
+447 RL
-455 QKGRRKG
+455 
-462 CVDDG
+462 DD
-467 VSASRRAI
+467 
-475 RRSGASRGGWAES
+475 
-488 CVDVGKESAKQMYAV
+488 
-503 SDDQHRASPK
+503 
-513 TFTGDAGACPEHRE
+513 
-527 HPIPWSFVTHRASRS
+527 
-542 LM
+542 

>member
-1 MKSEETN
+1 MRRVPDAYEEN
-8 TENLGS
+8 VAPGS
-14 NAPRPGRLRGE
+14 TPRKQQTRTQTPATILHPTQQLSQPLAPATILHPTQQLSQPL
-25 RRARVH
+25 APATILHPTQRV
-31 SAQATDAHANAGHG
+31 N
-45 PPPDSTAVPAARAGH
+45 
-60 DPPSDSTAV
+60 
-69 PAARAGHD
+69 
-77 PPSDP
+77 
-82 ASYTPDTEL
+82 TPDTEL

-147 PPAAEDDLAAAL
+147 PPAPPPAAEDDLAAAL
-159 SDLGGSRPG
+159 SDRLRFASPG
-168 EDASAS
+168 EDVTSPASSEEEEESGSWLPRAKPV
-174 ARQRRRRSR
+174 
-183 VAGCRARSARR
+183 VAPEQPSP
-194 RAGAAVA
+194 AAEPLLA
-201 RRGAVV
+201 PPSPPTPSPR
-207 DPAFA
+207 
-212 ADASRRTPAQRHRGA
+212 PAQRPPRSL
-227 AARATAEDPR
+227 ARRLRTLER
-237 AVRPGAAVGAP
+237 SGSGAAVGAP
-248 PLANGRIAKAVA
+248 PLAKGRIAKAVA

-351 RPVAAQ
+351 RPVAQAQ

-387 ETLDANFTWA
+387 ETLDANFSWA

-409 KPAQLRALATVSE
+409 KPAQLRALAALVK
-422 YLSRGALSRSKLER
+422 YPRGAPLARLLLER
-436 TVFFTGSTAVP
+436 TV
-447 GGGRGRRR
+447 RL
-455 QKGRRKG
+455 
-462 CVDDG
+462 DD
-467 VSASRRAI
+467 
-475 RRSGASRGGWAES
+475 
-488 CVDVGKESAKQMYAV
+488 
-503 SDDQHRASPK
+503 
-513 TFTGDAGACPEHRE
+513 
-527 HPIPWSFVTHRASRS
+527 
-542 LM
+542 

>member
-1 MKSEETN
+1 MRRVPDAYEEN
-8 TENLGS
+8 VAPGS
-14 NAPRPGRLRGE
+14 TPRKQQTQPPATVLHPTQQLSQPPAPATILHPTQQLSQPL
-25 RRARVH
+25 APATILHPTQRV
-31 SAQATDAHANAGHG
+31 N
-45 PPPDSTAVPAARAGH
+45 
-60 DPPSDSTAV
+60 
-69 PAARAGHD
+69 
-77 PPSDP
+77 
-82 ASYTPDTEL
+82 TPDTEL

-159 SDLGGSRPG
+159 SDRLRFASPG
-168 EDASAS
+168 EDVTSPASSEEEEESGSWLPRAKHV
-174 ARQRRRRSR
+174 
-183 VAGCRARSARR
+183 VAPEQPSP
-194 RAGAAVA
+194 AAEPLLTPPSPPTPSP
-201 RRGAVV
+201 R
-207 DPAFA
+207 
-212 ADASRRTPAQRHRGA
+212 PAQRSL
-227 AARATAEDPR
+227 ARRLRTLER
-237 AVRPGAAVGAP
+237 SGSGGAVGAP
-248 PLANGRIAKAVA
+248 PLAKGRIAKAVA

-351 RPVAAQ
+351 RPVAQAQ

-387 ETLDANFTWA
+387 ETLDANFSWA

-409 KPAQLRALATVSE
+409 KPAQLRALAALVK
-422 YLSRGALSRSKLER
+422 YPRGAPLARLLLER
-436 TVFFTGSTAVP
+436 TV
-447 GGGRGRRR
+447 RL
-455 QKGRRKG
+455 
-462 CVDDG
+462 DD
-467 VSASRRAI
+467 
-475 RRSGASRGGWAES
+475 
-488 CVDVGKESAKQMYAV
+488 
-503 SDDQHRASPK
+503 
-513 TFTGDAGACPEHRE
+513 
-527 HPIPWSFVTHRASRS
+527 
-542 LM
+542 

>member
-1 MKSEETN
+1 MRRVPDAYEEN
-8 TENLGS
+8 VAPGS
-14 NAPRPGRLRGE
+14 TPRKQQTTQPPATVLHPTQQLSQPPAPATILHPTQQLSQPL
-25 RRARVH
+25 APATILHPTQRV
-31 SAQATDAHANAGHG
+31 N
-45 PPPDSTAVPAARAGH
+45 
-60 DPPSDSTAV
+60 
-69 PAARAGHD
+69 
-77 PPSDP
+77 
-82 ASYTPDTEL
+82 TPDTEL

-159 SDLGGSRPG
+159 SDRLRFASPG
-168 EDASAS
+168 EDVTSPASSEEEESGSWLPRAKHV
-174 ARQRRRRSR
+174 
-183 VAGCRARSARR
+183 VAPEQPSP
-194 RAGAAVA
+194 AAEPLLLA
-201 RRGAVV
+201 PPSPPTPSPR
-207 DPAFA
+207 
-212 ADASRRTPAQRHRGA
+212 PAQRSL
-227 AARATAEDPR
+227 ARRLRTLER
-237 AVRPGAAVGAP
+237 TGSGAAVGAP
-248 PLANGRIAKAVA
+248 PLAKGRIAKAVA

-351 RPVAAQ
+351 RPVAQVQ

-387 ETLDANFTWA
+387 ETLDANFSWA

-409 KPAQLRALATVSE
+409 KPAQLRALAALVK
-422 YLSRGALSRSKLER
+422 YPRGAPLARLLLER
-436 TVFFTGSTAVP
+436 TV
-447 GGGRGRRR
+447 RL
-455 QKGRRKG
+455 
-462 CVDDG
+462 DD
-467 VSASRRAI
+467 
-475 RRSGASRGGWAES
+475 
-488 CVDVGKESAKQMYAV
+488 
-503 SDDQHRASPK
+503 
-513 TFTGDAGACPEHRE
+513 
-527 HPIPWSFVTHRASRS
+527 
-542 LM
+542 

>member
-1 MKSEETN
+1 MRRVPDAYEEN
-8 TENLGS
+8 VAPGS
-14 NAPRPGRLRGE
+14 TPGKQQTRTQPPATVLHPTQQLSQPPAPATILHPTQQLSQPL
-25 RRARVH
+25 APATILHPTQRV
-31 SAQATDAHANAGHG
+31 N
-45 PPPDSTAVPAARAGH
+45 
-60 DPPSDSTAV
+60 
-69 PAARAGHD
+69 
-77 PPSDP
+77 
-82 ASYTPDTEL
+82 TPDTEL

-159 SDLGGSRPG
+159 SDRLRFASPG
-168 EDASAS
+168 EDVTSPASS
-174 ARQRRRRSR
+174 EEEES
-183 VAGCRARSARR
+183 GSWLPRAKHSPVLAPEQPSP
-194 RAGAAVA
+194 AAEPLLLA
-201 RRGAVV
+201 PPSPPTPSPR
-207 DPAFA
+207 
-212 ADASRRTPAQRHRGA
+212 PAQRSL
-227 AARATAEDPR
+227 ARRLRTLER
-237 AVRPGAAVGAP
+237 TGSGAAVGAP
-248 PLANGRIAKAVA
+248 PLAKGRIAKAVA

-351 RPVAAQ
+351 RPVAQAQ

-387 ETLDANFTWA
+387 ETLDANFSWA

-409 KPAQLRALATVSE
+409 KPAQLRALAALVK
-422 YLSRGALSRSKLER
+422 YPRGAPLARLLLER
-436 TVFFTGSTAVP
+436 TV
-447 GGGRGRRR
+447 RL
-455 QKGRRKG
+455 
-462 CVDDG
+462 DD
-467 VSASRRAI
+467 
-475 RRSGASRGGWAES
+475 
-488 CVDVGKESAKQMYAV
+488 
-503 SDDQHRASPK
+503 
-513 TFTGDAGACPEHRE
+513 
-527 HPIPWSFVTHRASRS
+527 
-542 LM
+542 

>member
-1 MKSEETN
+1 MRRVPDAYEEN
-8 TENLGS
+8 VAPGS
-14 NAPRPGRLRGE
+14 TPRKQQTRPPATVLHPTQQLSQPPAPATILHPTQQLSQPL
-25 RRARVH
+25 APATILHPTQRV
-31 SAQATDAHANAGHG
+31 N
-45 PPPDSTAVPAARAGH
+45 
-60 DPPSDSTAV
+60 
-69 PAARAGHD
+69 
-77 PPSDP
+77 
-82 ASYTPDTEL
+82 TPDTEL

-147 PPAAEDDLAAAL
+147 PPAAEDDLSAAL
-159 SDLGGSRPG
+159 SDRLRFASPG
-168 EDASAS
+168 EDVTSPASSEEEEESGSWLPRAKPVVAPEQPS
-174 ARQRRRRSR
+174 PAAEPLLPPPSPPPSPPTPSPRLAQRPPRSR
-183 VAGCRARSARR
+183 SLARR
-194 RAGAAVA
+194 L
-201 RRGAVV
+201 
-207 DPAFA
+207 
-212 ADASRRTPAQRHRGA
+212 RTLERSGS
-227 AARATAEDPR
+227 
-237 AVRPGAAVGAP
+237 GAAVGAP
-248 PLANGRIAKAVA
+248 PLAKGRIAKAVA

-351 RPVAAQ
+351 RPVAQVQ

-387 ETLDANFTWA
+387 ETLDANFSWA

-409 KPAQLRALATVSE
+409 KPAQLRALAALVK
-422 YLSRGALSRSKLER
+422 YPRGAPLARLLLER
-436 TVFFTGSTAVP
+436 TV
-447 GGGRGRRR
+447 RL
-455 QKGRRKG
+455 
-462 CVDDG
+462 DD
-467 VSASRRAI
+467 
-475 RRSGASRGGWAES
+475 
-488 CVDVGKESAKQMYAV
+488 
-503 SDDQHRASPK
+503 
-513 TFTGDAGACPEHRE
+513 
-527 HPIPWSFVTHRASRS
+527 
-542 LM
+542 

>member
-1 MKSEETN
+1 MRRVPDAYEEN
-8 TENLGS
+8 VAPGS
-14 NAPRPGRLRGE
+14 TPRKQQTTQPPATVLHPTQQLSQPPAPATILHPTQQLSQPL
-25 RRARVH
+25 APATILHPTQRV
-31 SAQATDAHANAGHG
+31 N
-45 PPPDSTAVPAARAGH
+45 
-60 DPPSDSTAV
+60 
-69 PAARAGHD
+69 
-77 PPSDP
+77 
-82 ASYTPDTEL
+82 TPDTEL

-132 TRLSSATPSPTPPAP
+132 TCLSSATPSPTPPAP

-159 SDLGGSRPG
+159 SDRLRFASPG
-168 EDASAS
+168 EDVTSPASSEEEEESGSWLPRAKHS
-174 ARQRRRRSR
+174 PVVAPEQPSR
-183 VAGCRARSARR
+183 
-194 RAGAAVA
+194 AAEPLLA
-201 RRGAVV
+201 PPSPPTPSPR
-207 DPAFA
+207 
-212 ADASRRTPAQRHRGA
+212 PAQRSL
-227 AARATAEDPR
+227 ARRLRTLER
-237 AVRPGAAVGAP
+237 TGSGAAVGAP
-248 PLANGRIAKAVA
+248 PLAKGRIAKAVA

-351 RPVAAQ
+351 RPVAQAQ

-387 ETLDANFTWA
+387 ETLDANFSWA

-409 KPAQLRALATVSE
+409 KPAQLRALAALVK
-422 YLSRGALSRSKLER
+422 YPRGAPLARLLLER
-436 TVFFTGSTAVP
+436 TV
-447 GGGRGRRR
+447 RL
-455 QKGRRKG
+455 
-462 CVDDG
+462 DD
-467 VSASRRAI
+467 
-475 RRSGASRGGWAES
+475 
-488 CVDVGKESAKQMYAV
+488 
-503 SDDQHRASPK
+503 
-513 TFTGDAGACPEHRE
+513 
-527 HPIPWSFVTHRASRS
+527 
-542 LM
+542 

>member
-1 MKSEETN
+1 MRRVPDAYEEN
-8 TENLGS
+8 V
-14 NAPRPGRLRGE
+14 APG
-25 RRARVH
+25 
-31 SAQATDAHANAGHG
+31 ATPRKQQTRTQTPATILHPTQQLSQ
-45 PPPDSTAVPAARAGH
+45 PPAPATVLH
-60 DPPSDSTAV
+60 PTQQV
-69 PAARAGHD
+69 N
-77 PPSDP
+77 
-82 ASYTPDTEL
+82 TPDTEL

-132 TRLSSATPSPTPPAP
+132 MRLSSATPSPTPPAP
-147 PPAAEDDLAAAL
+147 PAAAEYDLAAAL
-159 SDLGGSRPG
+159 SDRLRFASPG
-168 EDASAS
+168 EDVTSPASSEEEEESGSWLPRAKHV
-174 ARQRRRRSR
+174 
-183 VAGCRARSARR
+183 VAPEQPSP
-194 RAGAAVA
+194 AAEPLLTPPSPPTPSP
-201 RRGAVV
+201 R
-207 DPAFA
+207 
-212 ADASRRTPAQRHRGA
+212 PAQRSL
-227 AARATAEDPR
+227 ARRLRTLER
-237 AVRPGAAVGAP
+237 SGSGAAVGAP
-248 PLANGRIAKAVA
+248 PLAKGRIAKAVA

-351 RPVAAQ
+351 RPVAQAQ

-387 ETLDANFTWA
+387 ETLDANFSWA

-409 KPAQLRALATVSE
+409 KPAQLRALAALVK
-422 YLSRGALSRSKLER
+422 YPRGAPLARLLLER
-436 TVFFTGSTAVP
+436 TV
-447 GGGRGRRR
+447 RL
-455 QKGRRKG
+455 
-462 CVDDG
+462 DD
-467 VSASRRAI
+467 
-475 RRSGASRGGWAES
+475 
-488 CVDVGKESAKQMYAV
+488 
-503 SDDQHRASPK
+503 
-513 TFTGDAGACPEHRE
+513 
-527 HPIPWSFVTHRASRS
+527 
-542 LM
+542 

>member
-1 MKSEETN
+1 MRRVPDAYEEN
-8 TENLGS
+8 V
-14 NAPRPGRLRGE
+14 APGTPRGKKQQT
-25 RRARVH
+25 RT
-31 SAQATDAHANAGHG
+31 QTPATVLHPTQQLSQPLA
-45 PPPDSTAVPAARAGH
+45 PATILH
-60 DPPSDSTAV
+60 PTQQV
-69 PAARAGHD
+69 N
-77 PPSDP
+77 
-82 ASYTPDTEL
+82 TPDTEL

-116 AATPFVAKN
+116 AATPFVAKY

-159 SDLGGSRPG
+159 SDRLRFASPG
-168 EDASAS
+168 EDVTSPASSEEEEESGSWLPRAKHV
-174 ARQRRRRSR
+174 
-183 VAGCRARSARR
+183 VAPEQPSP
-194 RAGAAVA
+194 AAEPLLLA
-201 RRGAVV
+201 PPSPPTPSPR
-207 DPAFA
+207 
-212 ADASRRTPAQRHRGA
+212 PAQRSL
-227 AARATAEDPR
+227 ARRLRTLER
-237 AVRPGAAVGAP
+237 TGSGAAVGAP
-248 PLANGRIAKAVA
+248 PLAKGRIAKAVA

-351 RPVAAQ
+351 RPVAQAQ

-387 ETLDANFTWA
+387 ETLDANFSWA

-409 KPAQLRALATVSE
+409 KPAQLRALAALVK
-422 YLSRGALSRSKLER
+422 YPRGAPLARLLLER
-436 TVFFTGSTAVP
+436 TV
-447 GGGRGRRR
+447 RL
-455 QKGRRKG
+455 
-462 CVDDG
+462 DD
-467 VSASRRAI
+467 
-475 RRSGASRGGWAES
+475 
-488 CVDVGKESAKQMYAV
+488 
-503 SDDQHRASPK
+503 
-513 TFTGDAGACPEHRE
+513 
-527 HPIPWSFVTHRASRS
+527 
-542 LM
+542 

>member
-1 MKSEETN
+1 MRRVPDAYEEN
-8 TENLGS
+8 VAPGS
-14 NAPRPGRLRGE
+14 TPGKQQTRTQPPATVLHPTQQLSQPPAPATILHPTQQLSQPL
-25 RRARVH
+25 APATILHPTQRV
-31 SAQATDAHANAGHG
+31 N
-45 PPPDSTAVPAARAGH
+45 
-60 DPPSDSTAV
+60 
-69 PAARAGHD
+69 
-77 PPSDP
+77 
-82 ASYTPDTEL
+82 TPDTEL

-147 PPAAEDDLAAAL
+147 PAPPPAAEDDLAAAL
-159 SDLGGSRPG
+159 SDRLRFASPG
-168 EDASAS
+168 EDVTSPASSEEEEESGSWLPRAKHV
-174 ARQRRRRSR
+174 
-183 VAGCRARSARR
+183 VAPEQPSP
-194 RAGAAVA
+194 AAEPLLLA
-201 RRGAVV
+201 PPSPPTPSPR
-207 DPAFA
+207 
-212 ADASRRTPAQRHRGA
+212 PAQRSL
-227 AARATAEDPR
+227 ARRLRTLER
-237 AVRPGAAVGAP
+237 SGSGGAVGAP
-248 PLANGRIAKAVA
+248 PLAKGRIAKAVA

-351 RPVAAQ
+351 RPVAQAQ

-387 ETLDANFTWA
+387 ETLDANFSWA

-409 KPAQLRALATVSE
+409 KPAQLRALAALVK
-422 YLSRGALSRSKLER
+422 YPRGAPLARLLLER
-436 TVFFTGSTAVP
+436 TV
-447 GGGRGRRR
+447 RL
-455 QKGRRKG
+455 
-462 CVDDG
+462 DD
-467 VSASRRAI
+467 
-475 RRSGASRGGWAES
+475 
-488 CVDVGKESAKQMYAV
+488 
-503 SDDQHRASPK
+503 
-513 TFTGDAGACPEHRE
+513 
-527 HPIPWSFVTHRASRS
+527 
-542 LM
+542 

>member
-1 MKSEETN
+1 MRRVPDAYEEN
-8 TENLGS
+8 VAPGS
-14 NAPRPGRLRGE
+14 TPGKQQTRTQPPATVLHPTQQLSQPPAPATILHPTQQLSQPL
-25 RRARVH
+25 APATILHPTQRV
-31 SAQATDAHANAGHG
+31 N
-45 PPPDSTAVPAARAGH
+45 
-60 DPPSDSTAV
+60 
-69 PAARAGHD
+69 
-77 PPSDP
+77 
-82 ASYTPDTEL
+82 TPDTEL

-116 AATPFVAKN
+116 ATPFVAKN

-159 SDLGGSRPG
+159 SDRLRFASPG
-168 EDASAS
+168 EDVTSPASSEEEESGSWLPRAKHV
-174 ARQRRRRSR
+174 
-183 VAGCRARSARR
+183 VAPEQPSP
-194 RAGAAVA
+194 AAEPLLTPPSPPTPSP
-201 RRGAVV
+201 R
-207 DPAFA
+207 
-212 ADASRRTPAQRHRGA
+212 PAQRSL
-227 AARATAEDPR
+227 ARRLRTLER
-237 AVRPGAAVGAP
+237 TGSGAAVGAP
-248 PLANGRIAKAVA
+248 PLAKGRIAKAVA

-351 RPVAAQ
+351 RPVAQAQ

-387 ETLDANFTWA
+387 ETLDANFSWA

-409 KPAQLRALATVSE
+409 KPAQLRALAALVK
-422 YLSRGALSRSKLER
+422 YPRGAPLARLLLER
-436 TVFFTGSTAVP
+436 TV
-447 GGGRGRRR
+447 RL
-455 QKGRRKG
+455 
-462 CVDDG
+462 DD
-467 VSASRRAI
+467 
-475 RRSGASRGGWAES
+475 
-488 CVDVGKESAKQMYAV
+488 
-503 SDDQHRASPK
+503 
-513 TFTGDAGACPEHRE
+513 
-527 HPIPWSFVTHRASRS
+527 
-542 LM
+542 

>member
-1 MKSEETN
+1 MRRVPDAYEEN
-8 TENLGS
+8 VAPGS
-14 NAPRPGRLRGE
+14 TPGKQQTRTQTPATILHPTQQLSQPLAPATILHPTQ
-25 RRARVH
+25 RV
-31 SAQATDAHANAGHG
+31 N
-45 PPPDSTAVPAARAGH
+45 
-60 DPPSDSTAV
+60 
-69 PAARAGHD
+69 
-77 PPSDP
+77 
-82 ASYTPDTEL
+82 TPDTEL

-159 SDLGGSRPG
+159 SDRLRFASPG
-168 EDASAS
+168 EDVTSPASSEEEESGSWLPRAKHS
-174 ARQRRRRSR
+174 PV
-183 VAGCRARSARR
+183 VAPESQPSP
-194 RAGAAVA
+194 AAEPLLTPPSPPTPSP
-201 RRGAVV
+201 R
-207 DPAFA
+207 
-212 ADASRRTPAQRHRGA
+212 PAQRSL
-227 AARATAEDPR
+227 ARRLRTLER
-237 AVRPGAAVGAP
+237 TGSGAAVGAP
-248 PLANGRIAKAVA
+248 PLAKGRIAKAVA

-351 RPVAAQ
+351 RPVAQVQ

-387 ETLDANFTWA
+387 ETLDANFSWA

-409 KPAQLRALATVSE
+409 KPAQLRALAALVK
-422 YLSRGALSRSKLER
+422 YPRGAPLARLLLER
-436 TVFFTGSTAVP
+436 TV
-447 GGGRGRRR
+447 RL
-455 QKGRRKG
+455 
-462 CVDDG
+462 DD
-467 VSASRRAI
+467 
-475 RRSGASRGGWAES
+475 
-488 CVDVGKESAKQMYAV
+488 
-503 SDDQHRASPK
+503 
-513 TFTGDAGACPEHRE
+513 
-527 HPIPWSFVTHRASRS
+527 
-542 LM
+542 

>member
-1 MKSEETN
+1 MRRVPDAYEEN
-8 TENLGS
+8 V
-14 NAPRPGRLRGE
+14 APGTPRGKKQQT
-25 RRARVH
+25 RTQTPATILHPTQQLSQPLAPATILHPTQRV
-31 SAQATDAHANAGHG
+31 N
-45 PPPDSTAVPAARAGH
+45 
-60 DPPSDSTAV
+60 
-69 PAARAGHD
+69 
-77 PPSDP
+77 
-82 ASYTPDTEL
+82 TPDTEL

-147 PPAAEDDLAAAL
+147 PAPPPAAEDDLAASL
-159 SDLGGSRPG
+159 SDRLRFASPG
-168 EDASAS
+168 EDVTSPASSEEEEESGSWLPRAKHV
-174 ARQRRRRSR
+174 
-183 VAGCRARSARR
+183 VAPEQPSP
-194 RAGAAVA
+194 AAEPLLLA
-201 RRGAVV
+201 PPSPPTPSPR
-207 DPAFA
+207 
-212 ADASRRTPAQRHRGA
+212 PAQRSL
-227 AARATAEDPR
+227 ARRLRTLER
-237 AVRPGAAVGAP
+237 TGSGAAVGAP
-248 PLANGRIAKAVA
+248 PLAKGRIAKAVA

-351 RPVAAQ
+351 RPVAQAQ

-387 ETLDANFTWA
+387 ETLDANFSWA

-409 KPAQLRALATVSE
+409 KPAQLRALAALVK
-422 YLSRGALSRSKLER
+422 YPRGAPLARLLLER
-436 TVFFTGSTAVP
+436 TV
-447 GGGRGRRR
+447 RL
-455 QKGRRKG
+455 
-462 CVDDG
+462 DD
-467 VSASRRAI
+467 
-475 RRSGASRGGWAES
+475 
-488 CVDVGKESAKQMYAV
+488 
-503 SDDQHRASPK
+503 
-513 TFTGDAGACPEHRE
+513 
-527 HPIPWSFVTHRASRS
+527 
-542 LM
+542 

>member
-1 MKSEETN
+1 MRRVPDAYEEN
-8 TENLGS
+8 V
-14 NAPRPGRLRGE
+14 APGTPRGKKQQT
-25 RRARVH
+25 RTQTPATVLHPTQQLSQPLAPATILHPTQRV
-31 SAQATDAHANAGHG
+31 N
-45 PPPDSTAVPAARAGH
+45 
-60 DPPSDSTAV
+60 
-69 PAARAGHD
+69 
-77 PPSDP
+77 
-82 ASYTPDTEL
+82 TPDTEL

-132 TRLSSATPSPTPPAP
+132 TCLSSATPSPTPPAP

-159 SDLGGSRPG
+159 SDRLRFASPG
-168 EDASAS
+168 EDVTSPASSEEEEESGSWLPRAKVVAPES
-174 ARQRRRRSR
+174 PPSPAAEPLLTPPSPPTPSPRLAQPPPRSR
-183 VAGCRARSARR
+183 SLARR
-194 RAGAAVA
+194 L
-201 RRGAVV
+201 
-207 DPAFA
+207 
-212 ADASRRTPAQRHRGA
+212 RTLERSGS
-227 AARATAEDPR
+227 
-237 AVRPGAAVGAP
+237 GGAVGAP
-248 PLANGRIAKAVA
+248 PLAKGRIAKAVA

-351 RPVAAQ
+351 RPVAQAQ

-387 ETLDANFTWA
+387 ETLDANFSWA

-409 KPAQLRALATVSE
+409 KPAQLRALAALVK
-422 YLSRGALSRSKLER
+422 YPRGAPLARLLLER
-436 TVFFTGSTAVP
+436 TV
-447 GGGRGRRR
+447 RL
-455 QKGRRKG
+455 
-462 CVDDG
+462 DD
-467 VSASRRAI
+467 
-475 RRSGASRGGWAES
+475 
-488 CVDVGKESAKQMYAV
+488 
-503 SDDQHRASPK
+503 
-513 TFTGDAGACPEHRE
+513 
-527 HPIPWSFVTHRASRS
+527 
-542 LM
+542 

>member
-1 MKSEETN
+1 MRRVPDAYEEN
-8 TENLGS
+8 VAPGS
-14 NAPRPGRLRGE
+14 TPRKQQTQPPATVLHPTQQLSQPPAP
-25 RRARVH
+25 
-31 SAQATDAHANAGHG
+31 ATVLHPTQQVN
-45 PPPDSTAVPAARAGH
+45 
-60 DPPSDSTAV
+60 
-69 PAARAGHD
+69 
-77 PPSDP
+77 
-82 ASYTPDTEL
+82 TPDTEL

-159 SDLGGSRPG
+159 SDRLRFASPG
-168 EDASAS
+168 EDVTSPASSEEEEESGSWLPRAKHS
-174 ARQRRRRSR
+174 PV
-183 VAGCRARSARR
+183 VAPEQPSP
-194 RAGAAVA
+194 AAEPLLTPPSPPTPSP
-201 RRGAVV
+201 R
-207 DPAFA
+207 
-212 ADASRRTPAQRHRGA
+212 PAQRSL
-227 AARATAEDPR
+227 ARRLRTLER
-237 AVRPGAAVGAP
+237 TGSGAAVGAP
-248 PLANGRIAKAVA
+248 PLAKGRIAKAVA

-351 RPVAAQ
+351 RPVAQAQ

-387 ETLDANFTWA
+387 ETLDANFSWA

-409 KPAQLRALATVSE
+409 KPAQLRALAALVK
-422 YLSRGALSRSKLER
+422 YPRGAPLARLLLER
-436 TVFFTGSTAVP
+436 TV
-447 GGGRGRRR
+447 RL
-455 QKGRRKG
+455 
-462 CVDDG
+462 DD
-467 VSASRRAI
+467 
-475 RRSGASRGGWAES
+475 
-488 CVDVGKESAKQMYAV
+488 
-503 SDDQHRASPK
+503 
-513 TFTGDAGACPEHRE
+513 
-527 HPIPWSFVTHRASRS
+527 
-542 LM
+542 

>member
-1 MKSEETN
+1 MRRVPDAYEEN
-8 TENLGS
+8 VAPGS
-14 NAPRPGRLRGE
+14 TPRKQQTQPPATVLHPTQQLSQPPAPATILHPTQQLSQPL
-25 RRARVH
+25 APATILHPTQRV
-31 SAQATDAHANAGHG
+31 N
-45 PPPDSTAVPAARAGH
+45 
-60 DPPSDSTAV
+60 
-69 PAARAGHD
+69 
-77 PPSDP
+77 
-82 ASYTPDTEL
+82 TPDTEL

-159 SDLGGSRPG
+159 SDRLRFASPG
-168 EDASAS
+168 EDVTSPASSEEEEESGSWLPRAKHV
-174 ARQRRRRSR
+174 
-183 VAGCRARSARR
+183 VAPEQPSP
-194 RAGAAVA
+194 AAEPLLLA
-201 RRGAVV
+201 PPSPPTPSPR
-207 DPAFA
+207 
-212 ADASRRTPAQRHRGA
+212 PAQRSL
-227 AARATAEDPR
+227 ARRLRTLER
-237 AVRPGAAVGAP
+237 TGSGAAVGAP
-248 PLANGRIAKAVA
+248 PLAKGRIAKAVA

-351 RPVAAQ
+351 RPVAQVQ

-387 ETLDANFTWA
+387 ETLDANFSWA

-409 KPAQLRALATVSE
+409 KPAQLRALAALVK
-422 YLSRGALSRSKLER
+422 YPRGAPLARLLLER
-436 TVFFTGSTAVP
+436 TV
-447 GGGRGRRR
+447 RL
-455 QKGRRKG
+455 
-462 CVDDG
+462 DD
-467 VSASRRAI
+467 
-475 RRSGASRGGWAES
+475 
-488 CVDVGKESAKQMYAV
+488 
-503 SDDQHRASPK
+503 
-513 TFTGDAGACPEHRE
+513 
-527 HPIPWSFVTHRASRS
+527 
-542 LM
+542 

>member
-1 MKSEETN
+1 MRRVPDAYEEN
-8 TENLGS
+8 VAPGS
-14 NAPRPGRLRGE
+14 TPRKQQTQPPATVLHPTQQLSQPPAPATILHPTQQLSQPL
-25 RRARVH
+25 APATILHPTQRV
-31 SAQATDAHANAGHG
+31 N
-45 PPPDSTAVPAARAGH
+45 
-60 DPPSDSTAV
+60 
-69 PAARAGHD
+69 
-77 PPSDP
+77 
-82 ASYTPDTEL
+82 TPDTEL

-116 AATPFVAKN
+116 AATPFVAKY

-159 SDLGGSRPG
+159 SDRLRFASPG
-168 EDASAS
+168 EDVTSPASSEEEEESGSWLPRAKHS
-174 ARQRRRRSR
+174 PV
-183 VAGCRARSARR
+183 VAPEPSP
-194 RAGAAVA
+194 AAEPLLTPPSPPTPSP
-201 RRGAVV
+201 R
-207 DPAFA
+207 
-212 ADASRRTPAQRHRGA
+212 PAQRPPSL
-227 AARATAEDPR
+227 ARRLRTLER
-237 AVRPGAAVGAP
+237 SGSGAAVGAP
-248 PLANGRIAKAVA
+248 PLAKGRIAKAVA

-299 VLKHATTAAA
+299 VLKHATAAA

-351 RPVAAQ
+351 RPVAQAQ

-387 ETLDANFTWA
+387 ETLDANFSWA

-409 KPAQLRALATVSE
+409 KPAQLRALAALVK
-422 YLSRGALSRSKLER
+422 YPRGAPLARLLLER
-436 TVFFTGSTAVP
+436 TV
-447 GGGRGRRR
+447 RL
-455 QKGRRKG
+455 
-462 CVDDG
+462 DD
-467 VSASRRAI
+467 
-475 RRSGASRGGWAES
+475 
-488 CVDVGKESAKQMYAV
+488 
-503 SDDQHRASPK
+503 
-513 TFTGDAGACPEHRE
+513 
-527 HPIPWSFVTHRASRS
+527 
-542 LM
+542 